1 MRLTRRARRRVF
13 GGRDGGPRRAPP
25 RARLRA
31 QPEGLAEVE
40 NPDSRLFRAF
50 FVPAVTSKRGE
61 FEPSITQTF
70 YSPPLRSCVA
80 WVLHTTKLPAIA
92 KAFTALDSGEPH
104 VSGRWRSL
112 ALPVRRARRAVPFAE
127 TSLKKNALLDGYSL
141 PSSSPRWRTRH
152 AWHWHGV

>member
-1 MRLTRRARRRVF
+1 MAGTGAPCTATGPACELTFR
-13 GGRDGGPRRAPP
+13 PKN
-25 RARLRA
+25 
-31 QPEGLAEVE
+31 QT
-40 NPDSRLFRAF
+40 RAF
-50 FVPAVTSKRGE
+50 LSSFNTSKRGA

-112 ALPVRRARRAVPFAE
+112 ALPVRRARRAMSFADSSEEILDIIMSTSSAGAVGGGVPVPRVGMTLRAVPQFVVLARG
-127 TSLKKNALLDGYSL
+127 LLTQRGH
-141 PSSSPRWRTRH
+141 T
-152 AWHWHGV
+152 